1 VISRQALSTLNLD
14 MIYTYYGYCNDMLI
28 KLSAAGLHTVDVVM
42 PARYGRE
49 RSSIRYGKYV
59 RKVAPMLM
67 RGFFWR
73 LKTRY
78 IVQRFRPIIVPY
90 GAGIIALPL
99 GVLISAGALVAQLA
113 HLPDVAQL
121 ALDGVSLMVVGAV
134 LFGSGVLFEMRANPN
149 RHDEGNRGLKAAPR
163 QTITS

>member
-1 VISRQALSTLNLD
+1 

-113 HLPDVAQL
+113 HGGRGGPFRIRR
-121 ALDGVSLMVVGAV
+121 SL
-134 LFGSGVLFEMRANPN
+134 
-149 RHDEGNRGLKAAPR
+149 
-163 QTITS
+163 